1 MALKS
6 FTLKK
11 SITEKRSLLDQI
23 NQKLEKMKTRE
34 ADIEAS
40 ISEAVTEEE
49 KATVTEAIE
58 EFENEKTDLE
68 SQKAKIEKEIGELE
82 DELKEIEK
90 SVDPHDTK
98 ERKGEK
104 KMEIRSSKEYTEAF
118 ANYVRTGD
126 DKEVRSLLTENAAS
140 GTVPVPEFIE
150 ARVRTAWD
158 NEKIMSRVRK
168 TYLRG
173 NIKVGFEI
181 SATGAVIHTEG
192 TAAPTEEVLTL
203 GIVTMVPANIK
214 KWITISDE
222 VMDLGSEEFLS
233 YVYDELTYQ
242 IAKKAAD
249 TIVGKIS
256 SAPATSSASA
266 AGQDQITT
274 APALT
279 TISEAISHLSDE
291 AANPVIIMN
300 KLTYAEFKKIQYAA
314 NYAVDPFEGL
324 EVLFNNSLPAY
335 SAASDSAVYAI
346 VGDLGVGAQ
355 ANFPNGYDIV
365 FKFDDLSLSEK
376 DLVKIVGREYAAFGV
391 VAPKAFTNIL
401 KPAAGK

>member
-1 MALKS
+1 MAIKA
-6 FTLKK
+6 FTIKK

-23 NQKLEKMKTRE
+23 SQNLEKMKTRE

-49 KATVTEAIE
+49 KATVAEEIE
-58 EFENEKTDLE
+58 EFESEKTNLE

-90 SVDPHDTK
+90 SVAK

-104 KMEIRSSKEYTEAF
+104 KMEIRSSKEYIEAF

-126 DKEVRSLLTENAAS
+126 DKEVRSLLTENATS

-222 VMDLGSEEFLS
+222 LMDLGSEEFLS

-355 ANFPNGYDIV
+355 VNFPNGYDIV
-365 FKFDDLSLSEK
+365 FKFDDLSLAEK